1 MHNVIVG
8 VGSHPLLGVVV
19 VLVAGVALVLYEYLH
34 LKGVSTRSGYMPVLL
49 GVAMGTTAI
58 CLVLMAFRF
67 ITVAGL

>member
-1 MHNVIVG
+1 MHNVIAG

-19 VLVAGVALVLYEYLH
+19 VLVAGAALFLYEYLG
-34 LKGVSTRSGYMPVLL
+34 LKRSAARSRYMPIIL

-58 CLVLMAFRF
+58 SLLFMAFRF